1 VLFKSIRM
9 VSRLSV
15 SSLQASRKEKGIL
28 RSTMDLLSS
37 TKKIDKMVLG
47 KSKSCYL
54 EDNVDNKLIQNR
66 GYYHIYAPQ
75 R

>member
-1 VLFKSIRM
+1 
-9 VSRLSV
+9 
-15 SSLQASRKEKGIL
+15 
-28 RSTMDLLSS
+28 MDLLSS
-37 TKKIDKMVLG
+37 TKKIAKMVLG

-54 EDNVDNKLIQNR
+54 EDNVDNELIQNR